1 MILQTINLS
10 HKYST
15 NWAIRDINIQIGHNG
30 IVGLLGA
37 NGSGKSTTLNI
48 ISGTLNQTAG
58 EVIIDGIDLRKQPE
72 EAKKRVGFLPQ
83 QLPLYTDLTIDEYLL
98 YSAQLRRIEKN
109 KIKAALDAT
118 KERCGIGHLSSRL
131 IKNLSGGYRQRVG
144 IAQAIIHNPKLVILD
159 EPTNGL
165 DPNQI
170 IEVRKLILSIAQEHS
185 VLLSSH
191 ILTEV
196 NLLCKEIVMIEAGR
210 VVFSDSM
217 ESFNNYAQTD
227 SLLVRFEN
235 PPSREELLKIAGVE
249 EVELLSQK
257 QMRIRYT
264 GDQTVSDRI
273 VAASVAGQWQLREI
287 GTDATKLDN
296 IFKQLSSQ
304 TAL

>member
-10 HKYST
+10 HRYSS
-15 NWAIRDINIQIGHNG
+15 NWAIRDINIQIGHTG

-58 EVIIDGIDLRKQPE
+58 EVIIDGVDLRKHPE

-98 YSAQLRRIEKN
+98 YSAQLRRIDKHQ
-109 KIKAALDAT
+109 IKSAMEET
-118 KERCGIGHLSSRL
+118 KERCGLGHLSSRL

-144 IAQAIIHNPKLVILD
+144 IAQAIIHKPKLVILD

-170 IEVRKLILSIAQEHS
+170 IEVRKLILGIAKEHS

-217 ESFNNYAQTD
+217 ESFANYAQSD

-235 PPSREELLKIAGVE
+235 PPSREALLKITGVE
-249 EVELLSQK
+249 AVELLSPK
-257 QMRIRYT
+257 QLRIRYS
-264 GDQTVSDRI
+264 GDQAVSDRI
-273 VAASVAGQWQLREI
+273 VAASVSGNWLLREI
-287 GTDATKLDN
+287 GPDNTKLDN

-304 TAL
+304 TAQ